1 MRRVAVLVFALAV
14 TAVAGARQGPQ
25 APQPPPRT
33 GIIIGQVVDAGTGAP
48 IPEAIVA
55 LASSSRSAT
64 DTSAQLRL
72 MADADGRFVFMGLPP
87 GVVTMTATR
96 LGYLPSAYGRRRPDG
111 AGSELEL
118 QPGEARDDV
127 TIPMWKPAA
136 ITGAVTDEAGEPV
149 VGVSVNVLKRTMTA
163 GQPTF
168 TLARFGSNV
177 RTDDRGVFRSP
188 ELLPADYVVAVPAT
202 QTTIP
207 AALLQQVQVAGA
219 GGGAMQ
225 SEMSTATSGELT
237 FLGNARNQQIG
248 DFVLMTRSSATIPP
262 APAGNGLPAVY
273 RTTFSP
279 SAASPTEAA
288 VVTVR
293 SGEERSG
300 VNIQIRPA
308 RAVRVSGMLVPPPGA
323 PAVPRAVRLLAANE
337 PDIMSYFGFEVA
349 AGMSDA
355 KGAFTLLGI
364 PPGQYTIK
372 VASPP
377 LGRGPVSSPDPTRP
391 LVWANQLVTVAE
403 ADLADVAVTLQ
414 TAPVLSGRV
423 EFKGSKPPPAA
434 AVVNKAL
441 ITLESGAHGVYTLDS
456 WIRVDPAGSFAAAA
470 PAGRYFLRPDPL
482 PDGWWARSVT
492 YQGRDVLDA
501 PLDLRADAA
510 GIVVTYADDTQRVSG
525 TVRDQRGAPDP
536 NAAVLLCP
544 SDRSVWTSAQPP
556 RRTRTARVTRT
567 GGFVLSDMAPGDYFV
582 VAFDDAL
589 LDQVTDPKFLDVLSR
604 VATSV
609 SVREFEKKTVDLK
622 MSTVR

>member
-1 MRRVAVLVFALAV
+1 MRRVAVLVFALAFP
-14 TAVAGARQGPQ
+14 TLAAGPAAQSPQ
-25 APQPPPRT
+25 RT
-33 GIIIGQVVDAGTGAP
+33 SIIIGQVVDSGSGAP
-48 IPEAIVA
+48 VPEAIVT
-55 LASSSRSAT
+55 LTPASRLAT
-64 DTSAQLRL
+64 DTSSLLRL
-72 MADADGRFVFMGLPP
+72 MADSEGRFVFIGLPA

-96 LGYLPSAYGRRRPDG
+96 LGYLPGAYGQRRPGG
-111 AGSELEL
+111 AGAELEL
-118 QPGEARDDV
+118 QPGEQRDDV
-127 TIPMWKPAA
+127 AIPMWKPAA
-136 ITGAVTDEAGEPV
+136 ITGTVTDEAGEPV
-149 VGVSVNVLKRTMTA
+149 VGITVNLLKRTMTS

-168 TLARFGSNV
+168 TPARFGSSV

-188 ELLPADYVVAVPAT
+188 ELLPADYVVAVPST

-207 AALLQQVQVAGA
+207 AALLQQVQAAGA

-262 APAGNGLPAVY
+262 APAGDGLPAVY

-391 LVWANQLVTVAE
+391 LVWANQLVTVGD

-414 TAPVLSGRV
+414 PAPVLSGRA
-423 EFKGSKPPPAA
+423 EFKGSKPPPDSPI
-434 AVVNKAL
+434 VNKAL
-441 ITLESGAHGVYTLDS
+441 VTLESGAQGVYTLDN
-456 WIRVDPAGSFAAAA
+456 WMRIDATGAFAAAV
-470 PAGRYFLRPDPL
+470 PAGRYFLRPDPI
-482 PDGWWARSVT
+482 PDGWWPRSAT
-492 YQGRDVLDA
+492 YQGRDVLDS
-501 PLDLRADAA
+501 PLDLKADAS
-510 GIVVTYADDTQRVSG
+510 GIVITYADDTQRVSG

-536 NAAVLLCP
+536 SAVVLLFP
-544 SDRSVWTSAQPP
+544 SDRSAWTGTQPS
-556 RRTRTARVTRT
+556 RRTRTARVSRAGTFT
-567 GGFVLSDMAPGDYFV
+567 LSAMAPGDYFI
-582 VAFDDAL
+582 VAFDDAAS
-589 LDQVTDPKFLDVLSR
+589 DQIGDPKFLDVLSR
-604 VATSV
+604 VAVSV